1 MLMLLLIVMNRSIL
15 YSVLLVAAP
24 FAMGQ
29 TSRSPSASSLVN
41 QEYDQGG
48 RKVRV
53 QEIAPPKR
61 TVTTTLA
68 PRDQRVQLT
77 EQQVAELRAESQIQT
92 DHFIISATIYNN
104 RATFLRFWSIVGE
117 QQTVHEC
124 WSNINWNHLTSISSF
139 TSSFE
144 ENEESFTYVLIPSN
158 VSLQELREVRRPDRS
173 IQVPRIPRELPRYR
187 NGGARYFMVSDEV
200 NEGRE
205 EALDFMEAIH
215 AYYDAERRN
224 LRATYQQQEVQKAA
238 IAKELKENPPKPE
251 DITIRFWSNK

>member
-1 MLMLLLIVMNRSIL
+1 MYNSVMNKYL
-15 YSVLLVAAP
+15 SVSLLFVATP
-24 FAMGQ
+24 FALGQ

-48 RKVRV
+48 RKVLI

-61 TVTTTLA
+61 AVTTTLA
-68 PRDQRVQLT
+68 PREQRVQLT

-92 DHFIISATIYNN
+92 DHFIVSATIYNN

-124 WSNINWNHLTSISSF
+124 WSNIDWNHLTSISSL

-144 ENEESFTYVLIPSN
+144 DREERFTYVLIPGN
-158 VSLQELREVRRPDRS
+158 VSLQELREARRRDRS

-187 NGGARYFMVSDEV
+187 NGGARYVMVSDEAS
-200 NEGRE
+200 EGRE

-215 AYYDAERRN
+215 AHYDAERRN
-224 LRATYQQQEVQKAA
+224 LRTTYQQREAQKTA